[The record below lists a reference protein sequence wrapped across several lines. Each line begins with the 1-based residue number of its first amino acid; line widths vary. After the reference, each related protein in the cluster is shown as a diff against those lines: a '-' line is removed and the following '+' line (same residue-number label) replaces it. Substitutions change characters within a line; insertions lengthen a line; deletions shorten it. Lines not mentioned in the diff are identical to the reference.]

1 MPEPDENTAA
11 AADATAER
19 PTDGP
24 PAQGAGE
31 QATAPV
37 QKAPPAWS
45 LEAFKELFSSLSIP
59 SFRNLWLSML
69 LQMGGMQ
76 VQMMVRGYFVYQ
88 LTESPTLL
96 GVVSAPAA
104 VPALVFG
111 LFGGVLADRVEK
123 KRIIQVGQAVSV
135 LLALFV
141 AIAISTGVVTW
152 HYLLVSSMI
161 QGGLMPVMMPA
172 RQSIIPQLV
181 SRERLMNAVALN
193 SMGRGVTTLF
203 APALGGGFIIALGVD
218 GAYYAL
224 AAMFVGSMMLT
235 ALLPKMEAARR
246 DTQSSIMADLMDGL
260 RYIRSTTTILLLL
273 LLSLCTTML
282 AMPVRFILPIFAEDV
297 FLVGADGL
305 GLMMSAMGLGS
316 LGGAIFIA
324 ATGRS
329 GRRGL
334 LLTGSGIVTGGS
346 LLGFA
351 LLSELAPV
359 YVGALGILAVVGL
372 FEAGRMTLNNG
383 LLIEYTE
390 DRYRGRVMSVF
401 VLNFALMPMG
411 VLPLTLVADWIGA
424 PQALGIMALL
434 LIAIST
440 TFLVV
445 SPHLRRLQ

>member
-11 AADATAER
+11 SADATAEQ
-19 PTDGP
+19 PTGS
-24 PAQGAGE
+24 PAAPGASGR
-31 QATAPV
+31 ATAPV

-45 LEAFKELFSSLSIP
+45 LESLKDLFNSLSVA
-59 SFRNLWLSML
+59 SFRNLWIGML

-123 KRIIQVGQAVSV
+123 KRIIQAGQAVSV

-141 AIAISTGVVTW
+141 AIAITTDVVTW

-181 SRERLMNAVALN
+181 SRDRLMNAVALN

-203 APALGGGFIIALGVD
+203 APAMGGGFIVLLGVD

-224 AAMFVGSMMLT
+224 AAMFVGSMLLT
-235 ALLPKMEAARR
+235 ALLPKIDPAPRAAR
-246 DTQSSIMADLMDGL
+246 TSILADLFDGL
-260 RYIRSTTTILLLL
+260 RYVRSTTTILQLL
-273 LLSLCTTML
+273 LLSFCTTML
-282 AMPVRFILPIFAEDV
+282 AMPIRFILPIFAEDV

-316 LGGAIFIA
+316 LGGALFIA

-334 LLTGSGIVTGGS
+334 LLTGSSLVTGGS

-351 LLSELAPV
+351 LLSEFAAV
-359 YVGALGILAVVGL
+359 YVAALAILGVIGL

-383 LLIEYTE
+383 LLIEYTV

-424 PQALGIMALL
+424 PEALGIMAVL

-440 TFLVV
+440 FFLIAT
-445 SPHLRRLQ
+445 PHLRRLQ

>member
-1 MPEPDENTAA
+1 MPEPDDNTSAD
-11 AADATAER
+11 ADATAER
-19 PTDGP
+19 RIDGP
-24 PAQGAGE
+24 AAQEAGAR
-31 QATAPV
+31 AAAPV
-37 QKAPPAWS
+37 QKAPPALS
-45 LEAFKELFSSLSIP
+45 AAALKEIFSSLSIA
-59 SFRNLWLSML
+59 SFRNLWLGML

-96 GVVSAPAA
+96 GVVTAPAA
-104 VPALVFG
+104 VPAIVFG

-123 KRIIQVGQAVSV
+123 KRIIQAGQAVSV

-141 AIAISTGVVTW
+141 AIAITTEVVTW

-224 AAMFVGSMMLT
+224 AAMFVGSMLLT
-235 ALLPKMEAARR
+235 ALLPKLESPRR
-246 DTQSSIMADLMDGL
+246 DTQTTIMADLFDGL
-260 RYIRSTTTILLLL
+260 RYIRSTTSILLLL
-273 LLSLCTTML
+273 LLSMCTTML
-282 AMPVRFILPIFAEDV
+282 AMPIRFILPIFAEDI
-297 FLVGADGL
+297 FMVGADGL

-316 LGGAIFIA
+316 LGGALFIA
-324 ATGRS
+324 ATGRA

-334 LLTGSGIVTGGS
+334 LLTGGSIVTGGS

-351 LLSELAPV
+351 VLSEFAPF
-359 YVGALGILAVVGL
+359 YAAALGILAVVGL

-424 PQALGIMALL
+424 PEALGIMALL

-440 TFLVV
+440 VFLVV

>member
-11 AADATAER
+11 AADAAEEQPGA
-19 PTDGP
+19 PTT
-24 PAQGAGE
+24 QGAGGR
-31 QATAPV
+31 ATAPV
-37 QKAPPAWS
+37 QKAAPGWS

-59 SFRNLWLSML
+59 SFRNLWFGML

-123 KRIIQVGQAVSV
+123 KRIIQAGQAVSV

-141 AIAISTGVVTW
+141 AVAITTGVVTW

-203 APALGGGFIIALGVD
+203 APAMGGGFIILLGVD

-224 AAMFVGSMMLT
+224 AAMFVGSMLLT
-235 ALLPKMEAARR
+235 ALLPKMVPAPRG
-246 DTQSSIMADLMDGL
+246 TQSSIMTDLFDGL
-260 RYIRSTTTILLLL
+260 RYIRSTTTILQLL

-297 FLVGADGL
+297 FMVGADGL

-316 LGGAIFIA
+316 LGGALFIA

-334 LLTGSGIVTGGS
+334 LLTGSSIVTGGS

-351 LLSELAPV
+351 VLSEFAAV
-359 YVGALGILAVVGL
+359 YVAALGILAVVGL

-411 VLPLTLVADWIGA
+411 VLPLTLVANYMGA

-440 TFLVV
+440 VFLIA

>member
-11 AADATAER
+11 AADAAEEQPGA
-19 PTDGP
+19 PTT
-24 PAQGAGE
+24 QGAGG
-31 QATAPV
+31 QTTTQV
-37 QKAPPAWS
+37 QKSPPALS
-45 LEAFKELFSSLSIP
+45 PAGLKELFNSLSIS
-59 SFRNLWLSML
+59 SFRNLWLGML

-88 LTESPTLL
+88 LTESPILL

-123 KRIIQVGQAVSV
+123 KRIIQAGQAVSV

-141 AIAISTGVVTW
+141 AISITTGVVTW
-152 HYLLVSSMI
+152 HYLLVSSII

-203 APALGGGFIIALGVD
+203 APAMGGGFIVLLGVD

-235 ALLPKMEAARR
+235 ALLPKIEPALRATR
-246 DTQSSIMADLMDGL
+246 TSILADLFDGL
-260 RYIRSTTTILLLL
+260 RYIRSTTTILQLL

-282 AMPVRFILPIFAEDV
+282 AMPIRFILPIFAEDV
-297 FLVGADGL
+297 FTVGADGL

-316 LGGAIFIA
+316 LGGAVFIA

-334 LLTGSGIVTGGS
+334 LLTGSSLVTGGS
-346 LLGFA
+346 LLAFA
-351 LLSELAPV
+351 VVSEFAPF
-359 YVGALGILAVVGL
+359 YMAALGILAVVGL

-440 TFLVV
+440 VFLIVT
-445 SPHLRRLQ
+445 PHLRRLQ

>member
-11 AADATAER
+11 SADATAGE
-19 PTDGP
+19 PTGGP
-24 PAQGAGE
+24 AAPGTSG

-37 QKAPPAWS
+37 QKAPPGWS
-45 LEAFKELFSSLSIP
+45 LEAFKDLFSSLSIT
-59 SFRNLWLSML
+59 SFRNLWIGML

-123 KRIIQVGQAVSV
+123 KRIIQAGQAVSV

-141 AIAISTGVVTW
+141 AVSITTGVVTW

-203 APALGGGFIIALGVD
+203 APAMGGGFIILLGVD

-224 AAMFVGSMMLT
+224 AAMFVGSMLLT
-235 ALLPKMEAARR
+235 ALLPKMAPAPRG
-246 DTQSSIMADLMDGL
+246 TQSSIMADLFDGL
-260 RYIRSTTTILLLL
+260 RYIRSTTTILQLL

-297 FLVGADGL
+297 FMVGADGL

-334 LLTGSGIVTGGS
+334 LLTGSSLVTGGS

-351 LLSELAPV
+351 VLSEFAAV
-359 YVGALGILAVVGL
+359 YVAALGILAVVGL

-440 TFLVV
+440 IFLVA
-445 SPHLRRLQ
+445 SPHVRRLQ

>member
-11 AADATAER
+11 AADAAEEQPGA
-19 PTDGP
+19 PTT
-24 PAQGAGE
+24 QGAGG
-31 QATAPV
+31 QTTTQV
-37 QKAPPAWS
+37 QKSPPALS
-45 LEAFKELFSSLSIP
+45 PAGLKELFNSLSIS
-59 SFRNLWLSML
+59 SFRNLWLGML

-88 LTESPTLL
+88 LTESPILL

-123 KRIIQVGQAVSV
+123 KRIIQAGQAVSV

-141 AIAISTGVVTW
+141 AISITTGVVTW
-152 HYLLVSSMI
+152 HYLLVSSII

-203 APALGGGFIIALGVD
+203 APAMGGGFIVLLGVD

-235 ALLPKMEAARR
+235 ALLPKIEPALRATR
-246 DTQSSIMADLMDGL
+246 TSILADLFDGL
-260 RYIRSTTTILLLL
+260 RYIRSTTTILQLL

-282 AMPVRFILPIFAEDV
+282 AMPIRFILPIFAEDV
-297 FLVGADGL
+297 FTVGADGL

-316 LGGAIFIA
+316 LGGAVFIA

-334 LLTGSGIVTGGS
+334 LLTGSSLVTGGS

-351 LLSELAPV
+351 VVSEFAPF
-359 YVGALGILAVVGL
+359 YMAALGILAVVGL

-440 TFLVV
+440 VFLIVT
-445 SPHLRRLQ
+445 PHLRRLQ